1 MSRTA
6 AVERNF
12 SGAALTYDSA
22 ASFQRTAAEQFA
34 AFIRRHEAERSAPRR
49 ILELGAGS
57 GLLTIH
63 LPRLFPEAEIT
74 VSDLSEPMLA
84 VCREKFAHGGRERM
98 HFVRADFNGEL
109 QMFRSGFDAAF
120 SSMAM
125 QWAEDFNRA
134 LGNVAATLRGADS
147 RFYLSIPLAESTETL
162 KNLFESE
169 SLSFPGLELPE
180 LESIIPHLDGNG
192 FSLRAYEAGEC
203 TETYGGLT
211 EFLRSFQL
219 TGTGRISGGRMRPS
233 DLRRLLRKNGT
244 AVRNKYKFA
253 FFICEVRKEK

>member
-34 AFIRRHEAERSAPRR
+34 AFIRRHEAERPAPRR

-74 VSDLSEPMLA
+74 VSDLSESMLA
-84 VCREKFAHGGRERM
+84 VCRKKFAHGGRERM

-125 QWAEDFNRA
+125 QWAEDFDAA
-134 LGNVAATLRGADS
+134 LGRVARTLHGADA
-147 RFYLSIPLAESTETL
+147 RFYLCMPLAGSMETL

>member
-1 MSRTA
+1 MVRSI

-22 ASFQRTAAEQFA
+22 ASFQRAAAEQFA
-34 AFIRRHEAERSAPRR
+34 SFIRRHEANRPAPHR

-63 LPRLFPEAEIT
+63 LPELFPESEIT
-74 VSDLSEPMLA
+74 VSDLSESMLA
-84 VCREKFAHGGRERM
+84 VCRKKFAPEIRKRM
-98 HFVRADFNGEL
+98 CFLCADFNMEL
-109 QMFRSGFDAAF
+109 SAFRSGFDAAL

-125 QWAEDFNRA
+125 QWAENFDTA
-134 LGNVAATLRGADS
+134 LGNIAATLHGADS
-147 RFYLSIPLAESTETL
+147 RFYLSVPLAESMERL

-180 LESIIPHLDGNG
+180 LESIIPHLEGNG
-192 FSLRAYEAGEC
+192 FSLCAYETGEC
-203 TETYGGLT
+203 LETYCGLA

-219 TGTGRISGGRMRPS
+219 TGTGRVSGRNVRPS
-233 DLRRLLRKNGT
+233 DLRRLLRKNT
-244 AVRNKYKFA
+244 APIENKYKFA